1 VTVEGGA
8 YGGSLLL
15 LLLLHNVYFILFTL
29 LLLHLRH
36 KRLNVADTP
45 LPHTSAS
52 WLSVNEEALFALAYS
67 NGPILLIRM
76 NPLSG
81 MVAVNELKQE
91 TMVPRFL
98 SGIAGALR

>member
-1 VTVEGGA
+1 VAVESGA
-8 YGGSLLL
+8 YGGSVLLL
-15 LLLLHNVYFILFTL
+15 LLLCNVYFFTL

-36 KRLNVADTP
+36 KGLNVADTP

-67 NGPILLIRM
+67 TGPILLIRM

>member
-1 VTVEGGA
+1 V
-8 YGGSLLL
+8 
-15 LLLLHNVYFILFTL
+15 LH
-29 LLLHLRH
+29 
-36 KRLNVADTP
+36 VADTP

-67 NGPILLIRM
+67 TGPVLLIRM

-81 MVAVNELKQE
+81 VVRVSELKQE

>member
-1 VTVEGGA
+1 MFCCKIKG
-8 YGGSLLL
+8 
-15 LLLLHNVYFILFTL
+15 
-29 LLLHLRH
+29 
-36 KRLNVADTP
+36 LNVTGTP

-67 NGPILLIRM
+67 TGPILLIRM
-76 NPLSG
+76 DPSG
-81 MVAVNELKQE
+81 MVSVSELKQE

>member
-1 VTVEGGA
+1 MWQFKVMHTEAQAHCCYYFVI
-8 YGGSLLL
+8 YIFFTLSLLYL
-15 LLLLHNVYFILFTL
+15 KL
-29 LLLHLRH
+29 
-36 KRLNVADTP
+36 KGLNVADTP

-67 NGPILLIRM
+67 TGPILLIRM

-98 SGIAGALR
+98 SGIAGAFR

>member
-1 VTVEGGA
+1 MWRINIIVAIASQCT
-8 YGGSLLL
+8 
-15 LLLLHNVYFILFTL
+15 LFTL

-36 KRLNVADTP
+36 KGLNVADTP

-67 NGPILLIRM
+67 TGPILLIRM

-81 MVAVNELKQE
+81 VVAVNELKQE
-91 TMVPRFL
+91 TMMPRFL

>member
-1 VTVEGGA
+1 
-8 YGGSLLL
+8 
-15 LLLLHNVYFILFTL
+15 
-29 LLLHLRH
+29 
-36 KRLNVADTP
+36 
-45 LPHTSAS
+45 
-52 WLSVNEEALFALAYS
+52 
-67 NGPILLIRM
+67 M

>member
-1 VTVEGGA
+1 
-8 YGGSLLL
+8 LLL
-15 LLLLHNVYFILFTL
+15 LQLKLKGLH
-29 LLLHLRH
+29 
-36 KRLNVADTP
+36 VADTP

-67 NGPILLIRM
+67 TGLVLLIRM
-76 NPLSG
+76 DPLSG
-81 MVAVNELKQE
+81 MAGVSELKQE